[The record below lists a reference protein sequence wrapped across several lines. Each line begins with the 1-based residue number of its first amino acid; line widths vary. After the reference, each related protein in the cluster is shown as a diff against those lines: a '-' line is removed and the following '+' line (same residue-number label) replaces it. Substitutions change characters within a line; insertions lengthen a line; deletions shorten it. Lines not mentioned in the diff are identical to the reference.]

1 MPQDLLA
8 SLNPQQLAAVTA
20 PEESILIL
28 AGAGS
33 GKTRVLT
40 TRIAWLLEQQLARTG
55 EILAVTFTNKAA
67 KEMVTRLEALL
78 PWDLRHMWI
87 GTFHGLCN
95 RILRRHAD
103 YAALPRTFQILDSA
117 DQLALVKR
125 VMREANVDPEKTD
138 PKYVA
143 NFINWCKEH
152 GMRSGSVGKDA
163 AAPDVID
170 LYRAYEGQCQ
180 REGVVDFAEL
190 LLRCYELLE
199 RNEIVRTHYQH
210 RFRHIL
216 VDEFQD
222 TNILQYRWL
231 RLLAGQG
238 LGPDGKSLNAVFA
251 VGDDD
256 QSIYAF
262 RGANV
267 GNMQDF
273 LADFKVAQPI
283 RLEQNYRSTGTILD
297 AANGLISQNAGRLG
311 KNLWTSG
318 ARGDKI
324 VVKELEDDRDEA
336 QWVVDQVKAERGRG
350 HPYSDFAVLYRTNAQ
365 SRAIEAALTSN
376 GVPYRVYGGL
386 RFFERA
392 EVKNL
397 LAYLRLITNPWDDTS
412 FLRIVNFPARGIGAK
427 TIEGLQAQ
435 AREAGKSLWG
445 ALCDP
450 ALRLPPKLYGFRT
463 LIESIRHLVEAK
475 TLPAAIE
482 DVIRASGLAQAYD
495 KDPAGEERV
504 ANMREVISA
513 AQGYLA
519 NEGIDPN
526 ALAFALWSDEAPTP
540 MEGFLT
546 QATLEAGD
554 KMAEETGDAVQLMT
568 VHAAKGL
575 EFPWVF
581 IVGAEEGIFP
591 HFSALKGDDKSKGG
605 LDEERRLMYVAITR
619 AKKHLVITHCAG
631 RMMYGRSFEN
641 PISSFVEEIPAALL
655 DMRPLG
661 RRRGGDD
668 DDGWGRRSGY
678 GSGYGSSYG
687 SGRGGHGGSYG
698 GGYGGG
704 RSGGYGSRSGS
715 GSSYGSSYSRGGSK
729 SAYGSSGHGSGSEKR
744 GGRSS
749 LSGLSSPLK
758 ASAANAASAA
768 EAGVGPGDIVEHSA
782 CGRGKVLSVS
792 GSGAGLRVKIKFKSG
807 EKEFLWSIA
816 RDRTKVVEKAES

>member
-20 PEESILIL
+20 PEDSILIL

-95 RILRRHAD
+95 RILRRHAES
-103 YAALPRTFQILDSA
+103 AALPRTFQILDSG
-117 DQLALVKR
+117 DQLSLVKR

-138 PKYVA
+138 PKYVV

-152 GMRSGSVGKDA
+152 GMRSSAVSGDA

-170 LYRAYEGQCQ
+170 LYRAYEQQCQ

-238 LGPDGKSLNAVFA
+238 LGPDGRSLNAVFA

-273 LADFKVAQPI
+273 LQDFKVKSPI

-297 AANGLISQNAGRLG
+297 AANGLIAQNSGRLG

-324 VVKELEDDRDEA
+324 IVKELEDDRDEA
-336 QWVVDQVKAERGRG
+336 QWVVDQVKAERARG
-350 HPYSDFAVLYRTNAQ
+350 MRYSDFAVLYRTNAQ
-365 SRAIEAALTSN
+365 SRAMEAALTAN
-376 GVPYRVYGGL
+376 GLPYRVYGGL

-397 LAYLRLITNPWDDTS
+397 LAYLRLLTNPWDDTS
-412 FLRIVNFPARGIGAK
+412 FLRVVNFPARGIGAK
-427 TIEGLQAQ
+427 TIESLQAK
-435 AREAGKSLWG
+435 ARESGQSLW
-445 ALCDP
+445 ATLCNP
-450 ALRLPPKLYGFRT
+450 ALTFPPKLYAFRT
-463 LIESIRHLVEAK
+463 LIESMRNLVEAK
-475 TLPAAIE
+475 TLPAAID
-482 DVIRASGLAQAYD
+482 DVIRNAGLAQAYD
-495 KDPAGEERV
+495 KDPSSEERV
-504 ANMREVISA
+504 ANMKEVISA

-519 NEGIDPN
+519 NEGIDPS
-526 ALAFALWSDEAPTP
+526 ARAFALWSDEAPTP

-554 KMAEETGDAVQLMT
+554 KMADESGDAVQLMT

-581 IVGAEEGIFP
+581 IVGVEEGIFP
-591 HFSALKGDDKSKGG
+591 HFSALNGDSGKTRGG

-619 AKKHLVITHCAG
+619 AKKRLIITHCAG
-631 RMMYGRSFEN
+631 RMMYGRTCEN
-641 PISSFVEEIPAALL
+641 PISSFIEEIPAALL
-655 DMRPLG
+655 DRRPLT
-661 RRRGGDD
+661 RRRERDD
-668 DDGWGRRSGY
+668 EDDGWGRRSSGGWRSGGY
-678 GSGYGSSYG
+678 SGRSGQKGYGSSY
-687 SGRGGHGGSYG
+687 S
-698 GGYGGG
+698 
-704 RSGGYGSRSGS
+704 GYGSRGAGSSGY
-715 GSSYGSSYSRGGSK
+715 GARTSYGSAK
-729 SAYGSSGHGSGSEKR
+729 SGASSGLGSL
-744 GGRSS
+744 GRS
-749 LSGLSSPLK
+749 GLGVVS
-758 ASAANAASAA
+758 SAAAAQ
-768 EAGVGPGDIVEHSA
+768 AGVAPGDLVEHA
-782 CGRGKVLSVS
+782 LYGRGKVKSIAGS
-792 GSGAGLRVKIKFKSG
+792 GSDLRVKIQFKAG
-807 EKEFLWSIA
+807 EKELLWSIA
-816 RDRTKVVEKAES
+816 RSRTKRVADAC